1 MHQRAH
7 WDSVL
12 LIVLLACVIGLSTLA
27 YASPPDPTWI
37 VGIYDAGDF
46 DDVVWMLV
54 ELCISDRAP
63 AFDTAD
69 VLRACG
75 PGTNA
80 ISKDLSSFIDLAALP
95 RPPPLR

>member
-1 MHQRAH
+1 MHQRAR

-12 LIVLLACVIGLSTLA
+12 LVVLLACLIGLSTLA

-37 VGIYDAGDF
+37 AGIYDAGDF

-54 ELCISDRAP
+54 ELCVSDRAP
-63 AFDTAD
+63 VSHTAD
-69 VLRACG
+69 VPRASRLIA
-75 PGTNA
+75 NA
-80 ISKDLSSFIDLAALP
+80 ISKDLSSVIDLAALP